1 MKAIH
6 PRKGGRIRARETR
19 RRIVEASYRLMSTKG
34 YAQTTIAEIAAEA
47 EVAVPTVYF
56 SFRGKPALLMEA
68 FRLAIKGKDDI
79 EPFQQDWSVVMQ
91 AETDARR
98 ALEVMVDASCAIL
111 KRVTPLWSIMQGLGD
126 DPEVVEFQRYGEGL
140 RRAGYGRLLEML
152 ALKQPLRPGLSV
164 DDATSVLMVLV
175 GPDVYRTFIEDHG
188 WSDERLVAWMVET
201 VAAALFD
208 DKPPRRDDA
217 PADQLPTQDRAVRD
231 GSE

>member
-1 MKAIH
+1 M
-6 PRKGGRIRARETR
+6 R
-19 RRIVEASYRLMSTKG
+19 
-34 YAQTTIAEIAAEA
+34 
-47 EVAVPTVYF
+47 
-56 SFRGKPALLMEA
+56 
-68 FRLAIKGKDDI
+68 
-79 EPFQQDWSVVMQ
+79 
-91 AETDARR
+91 
-98 ALEVMVDASCAIL
+98 
-111 KRVTPLWSIMQGLGD
+111 GLGD
-126 DPEVVEFQRYGEGL
+126 DPEIVEFQRYGETL
-140 RRAGYGRLLEML
+140 RRAGYGGLLEML

-217 PADQLPTQDRAVRD
+217 SADQLSTQDRAVRD